1 MHRNMAPCPGIT
13 QHGFSEAGIEKLL
26 RANDHCESM
35 WLLMWIQR
43 EVVKPHRRR
52 LAVASSA

>member
-1 MHRNMAPCPGIT
+1 MAPCPGIT